1 MFVVLHHG
9 PQAINLLD
17 SKPFP
22 ARGVP
27 GWFVDTAVSK
37 LSQLVSLAYAL
48 LAGANLMLLPF
59 LHSRAIFFTIIGRI
73 FLGDWE
79 SGLEQSLRFR

>member
-1 MFVVLHHG
+1 LHHG
-9 PQAINLLD
+9 PQAINLHD

-48 LAGANLMLLPF
+48 LAGASNLMLLPF
-59 LHSRAIFFTIIGRI
+59 LHSRRQFF
-73 FLGDWE
+73 
-79 SGLEQSLRFR
+79 SQS